1 MSEDRSRDPEGGRQQ
16 DDLSGLFSERPGGRS
31 GMREPEDAGSSKG
44 AKKPRAAK
52 DADMAEAGARAAETA
67 AMIPASVDEDAVEK
81 HRAAKQARIRKKRRE
96 MRQAGETADGEE
108 PQLPAKVRGKGG
120 GGGKKGSALPALR
133 PDIKPDTPALRAE
146 RVEAIRRDLVK
157 RRRRKGGTM
166 LLKLW
171 AFVLFPTLLVG
182 YFLFWMASDMYES
195 ESKFMVE
202 SAEGGGSAAGG
213 LLSSFLGG
221 GGINDPV
228 AVQTYIA
235 SRDVLRLLDQD
246 HAWIAHFQA
255 PDLDIL
261 NRLDTGAT
269 SEDSYEH
276 YQKMVSVSYDPT
288 EGIIEMAVVASDP
301 DSARRFSAAI
311 IGYAEKKVDE
321 LSDRVRE
328 DAMRDA
334 DRNLADAEKT
344 LKSAQLAEAEIRKQQ
359 EIFSVE
365 TEVATAMSIITGMET
380 ELEALSARLTN
391 LRRVT
396 SESDPRVQRIR
407 NQVETLAARIEQ
419 RRAAI
424 AGASTQATTTLADA
438 NAELVRAQFDV
449 QAAMAIF
456 TSALQ
461 AREVAR
467 ANSARQHRY
476 LSVVSAPSLPDE
488 ANYPKKPQML
498 ALAFICFLGFY
509 IIFSL
514 TVSLIREQASI

>member
-1 MSEDRSRDPEGGRQQ
+1 MSEDRSRDPDGGRQQ
-16 DDLSGLFSERPGGRS
+16 DDLSGMFSERPGGRS
-31 GMREPEDAGSSKG
+31 GVRESEAPTSSG
-44 AKKPRAAK
+44 DPAK
-52 DADMAEAGARAAETA
+52 DASSAGEGMAEAGARAADTA

-81 HRAAKQARIRKKRRE
+81 HRAAKQARIRKKRRA
-96 MRQAGETADGEE
+96 MREGGEDSDGDE
-108 PQLPAKVRGKGG
+108 PQLPAKVRGKG

-157 RRRRKGGTM
+157 RRRRKGSTM

-171 AFVLFPTLLVG
+171 AFVLAPTLIVG
-182 YFLFWMASDMYES
+182 YFLWWVASDMYES

-202 SAEGGGSAAGG
+202 SADGGGSPAGG

-228 AVQTYIA
+228 AVQTYIV
-235 SRDVLRLLDQD
+235 SRDVLRLLDQE

-255 PDLDIL
+255 PDLDII
-261 NRLDTGAT
+261 NRLDPTAT
-269 SEDSYEH
+269 FEEAYAH

-288 EGIIEMAVVASDP
+288 EGIIEMALVASDP
-301 DSARRFSAAI
+301 DSARRFSSAI
-311 IGYAEKKVDE
+311 IGYAETKVDE
-321 LSDRVRE
+321 LSDRVRN
-328 DAMRDA
+328 DAMQDA
-334 DRNLADAEKT
+334 DRNLADAEAA
-344 LKSAQLAEAEIRKQQ
+344 LKRAQLAEAEMRKQQ
-359 EIFSVE
+359 EIFSIE
-365 TEVATAMSIITGMET
+365 SEVATAMSIIAGMET

-396 SESDPRVQRIR
+396 SESDPRVERIR

-419 RRAAI
+419 RRSAV
-424 AGASTQATTTLADA
+424 AGASTQATTSLADA
-438 NAELVRAQFDV
+438 NAELTRAQIDV

-461 AREVAR
+461 ARELAR
-467 ANSARQHRY
+467 ANTARQHRY
-476 LSVVSAPSLPDE
+476 LSVVSTPSVPDE
-488 ANYPKKPQML
+488 SNYPKKPQLL